1 MKKYQI
7 YQLDLHN
14 QDVVNERKA
23 FMGWAYIINHTSGFN
38 FQQYTKV
45 YEGILPEVADKQ
57 DSDYLEDLFT
67 KFNLNHPD
75 DYQGRSLSTSD
86 VVILDETIYY
96 CDNYG
101 WKEVSSTID

>member
-7 YQLDLHN
+7 YQIDLHN

-23 FMGWAYIINHTSGFN
+23 FMNWAYIINHSTGFN

-45 YEGILPEVADKQ
+45 YEGTLPEMADKEDWQ
-57 DSDYLEDLFT
+57 YLEDLFE

-75 DYQGRSLSTSD
+75 DFHARSMSTSD
-86 VVILDETIYY
+86 VVILDNTIYY
-96 CDNYG
+96 CDGCG
-101 WKEVSSTID
+101 WKEVSNIE